1 VAPASPPRAADS
13 ADADGVAW
21 CNDCDDAN
29 PSVHPGAPEICG
41 NRLDDNCSG
50 VVDENC
56 PGEQPGYPGQ
66 PDGGVSGGVNPPNVD
81 GGTKG

>member
-1 VAPASPPRAADS
+1 M
-13 ADADGVAW
+13 
-21 CNDCDDAN
+21 
-29 PSVHPGAPEICG
+29 HPGAPEICG
-41 NRLDDNCSG
+41 NHIDDNCNG

-66 PDGGVSGGVNPPNVD
+66 PDGGAPTGVSGGVTPPNAD